1 MAQDSSSRAEKGG
14 RKPSLSGSG
23 CRMQDAGHRTERSG
37 RKEHQEQALDLGF
50 TGSHASLLISRKI

>member
-23 CRMQDAGHRTERSG
+23 CRMQDTGQSGTEG
-37 RKEHQEQALDLGF
+37 KEHQEQAPDLGF